1 MDSEEQLKSPEEI
14 QRVFELLDSMKTVKE
29 EDSFKFGMH
38 VGKLLALGW
47 VLGEVVTS
55 DIALQYEYD
64 DWRRDAKAQEDELKK
79 HLGGLKDL
87 LGDSPD

>member
-64 DWRRDAKAQEDELKK
+64 DWLRDAKAQEDELKK